1 MKKRIFCV
9 ILAVLLLGGIVSTG
23 LFTDKPGN
31 ADKETESR
39 QVSDYFYIQIYDTND
54 QVVSKYKVTLS
65 GAVSAGTREITGVFF
80 NLESGDA
87 CETIQKIDGDM
98 VGIVITHP
106 TEGYLMRVFVL
117 DENGVFVEY

>member
-9 ILAVLLLGGIVSTG
+9 ILAVLLLGGIVTTG

-39 QVSDYFYIQIYDTND
+39 RVSDYFYIQIYDTND

-65 GAVSAGTREITGVFF
+65 GAVSAGTREITGVSF

-98 VGIVITHP
+98 AGIVITHP

>member
-9 ILAVLLLGGIVSTG
+9 ILAVLLLGGIVTTG
-23 LFTDKPGN
+23 RFTVKPGN

-65 GAVSAGTREITGVFF
+65 GAVSAGTREITGVSF

-87 CETIQKIDGDM
+87 CETIQQIDGDM

>member
-9 ILAVLLLGGIVSTG
+9 ILAVLLLGGIVTTG

-39 QVSDYFYIQIYDTND
+39 QVSDYFYIQMYDIND

-65 GAVSAGTREITGVFF
+65 GAVSAGTREITGVSFD
-80 NLESGDA
+80 LESGEA
-87 CETIQKIDGDM
+87 TPSKQ
-98 VGIVITHP
+98 GIR
-106 TEGYLMRVFVL
+106 Y
-117 DENGVFVEY
+117 